1 MVHTKEAVLMLDT
14 PSESG
19 ESCVLGST
27 ILRSQIVRIQ
37 FCSKMPLEVCQGE
50 MWDVSAAQDRSI
62 LAWAKKV
69 FIYSKLLYEL
79 YKASDTKIKLQNAR
93 GLFWGYENLCEI
105 NLDKWIDSSSVSDM
119 SYMFCVC
126 LNLTSLDLSSFD
138 TSNVTYMRWMFK
150 CCSSL
155 TQLDLSNFDTSK
167 VTKMYEMFNS
177 CSKLT
182 TIYVSNKW
190 NVDNVTESEEMFTD
204 CINLPNYNSYKT
216 KKTNA
221 HYGKGGYLTLKK

>member
-50 MWDVSAAQDRSI
+50 MWDVSAAHDRSI

-69 FIYSKLLYEL
+69 FIYSKLFYEL
-79 YKASDTKIKLQNAR
+79 YIASDTKIKLQNAR

-119 SYMFCVC
+119 SYMFCRLI
-126 LNLTSLDLSSFD
+126 LNTSVFYSFTPD
-138 TSNVTYMRWMFK
+138 
-150 CCSSL
+150 
-155 TQLDLSNFDTSK
+155 
-167 VTKMYEMFNS
+167 
-177 CSKLT
+177 
-182 TIYVSNKW
+182 
-190 NVDNVTESEEMFTD
+190 
-204 CINLPNYNSYKT
+204 
-216 KKTNA
+216 
-221 HYGKGGYLTLKK
+221 YLKAK

>member
-50 MWDVSAAQDRSI
+50 MWDVSAAHDRSI

-69 FIYSKLLYEL
+69 FISSKLLYEL
-79 YKASDTKIKLQNAR
+79 YIASDTKIKLQNAR

-119 SYMFCVC
+119 SYMFCGC
-126 LNLTSLDLSSFD
+126 HSLKKLDVSGLD
-138 TSNVTYMRWMFK
+138 TSNVVNMEGMFYWCSNIQTLNVSFFDTSHVINMK
-150 CCSSL
+150 SMFDYCSSL
-155 TQLDLSNFDTSK
+155 KNW
-167 VTKMYEMFNS
+167 
-177 CSKLT
+177 
-182 TIYVSNKW
+182 I
-190 NVDNVTESEEMFTD
+190 
-204 CINLPNYNSYKT
+204 
-216 KKTNA
+216 
-221 HYGKGGYLTLKK
+221 

>member
-37 FCSKMPLEVCQGE
+37 FCSKMPLVVCQGE
-50 MWDVSAAQDRSI
+50 MWDVSAAHDRSI

-69 FIYSKLLYEL
+69 FIYSKMLYEL
-79 YKASDTKIKLQNAR
+79 YIASDTKIKLQNAR

-119 SYMFCVC
+119 NYMFCGC
-126 LNLTSLDLSSFD
+126 HSLKKLDVSGLD
-138 TSNVTYMRWMFK
+138 TSNVVNMEGMFYWCSK
-150 CCSSL
+150 LQTLDVSYFDTSHVINMKSMFDYCSSL
-155 TQLDLSNFDTSK
+155 KNW
-167 VTKMYEMFNS
+167 
-177 CSKLT
+177 
-182 TIYVSNKW
+182 I
-190 NVDNVTESEEMFTD
+190 
-204 CINLPNYNSYKT
+204 
-216 KKTNA
+216 
-221 HYGKGGYLTLKK
+221 